1 MVEYK
6 VNQTAPT
13 VYLDNRG
20 IATKGYIVYVYLVDF
35 DETHSINVPTL
46 DPKLVALEVKKL
58 LDNRKALDK
67 LGQS

>member
-1 MVEYK
+1 MPEYK
-6 VNQTAPT
+6 ITQTTPT

-20 IATKGYIVYVYLVDF
+20 IAVKGYLVYVNLVDF
-35 DETHSINVPTL
+35 DETHSIQVASL
-46 DPKLVALEVKKL
+46 DPKLVAAEVKKL